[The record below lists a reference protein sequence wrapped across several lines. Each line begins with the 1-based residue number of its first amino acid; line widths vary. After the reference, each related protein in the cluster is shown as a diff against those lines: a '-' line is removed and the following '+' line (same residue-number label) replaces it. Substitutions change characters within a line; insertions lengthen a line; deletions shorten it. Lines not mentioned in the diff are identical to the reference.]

1 VRPTTAL
8 IVGLFAIVLFAAP
21 AGAREYAVWGGC
33 GGGQEL
39 LKPAKLDHCTRD
51 VTYSLYVDRVQWA
64 SFGNAQATGIGTAY
78 VNPCD
83 VNCSYG
89 VWYPRGSASVTL
101 SKPIA
106 CGDRRL
112 YSHGLIQLQEPYEGR
127 TVFEED
133 YACKLVLR
141 RCRSRLFNGSVR
153 DIAQRATTCVK
164 ATKLAVAWA
173 KASGYGHV
181 AVPRANVKV
190 GAYRCRRATKGKH
203 QLAITCRASGKR
215 LVQFRAGR

>member
-8 IVGLFAIVLFAAP
+8 IVGLFAILLFAAP

-33 GGGQEL
+33 KGGQEL
-39 LKPAKLDHCTRD
+39 LKPVKLDHCTRD
-51 VTYSLYVDRVQWA
+51 VTYSLYVDRVQLA
-64 SFGNAQATGIGTAY
+64 AFGDAQATGIGTAY

-101 SKPIA
+101 SKPVA

-112 YSHGLIQLQEPYEGR
+112 YSHGQLQDPYEGR
-127 TVFEED
+127 SVFEED
-133 YACKLVLR
+133 YPGKLVLR
-141 RCRSRLFNGSVR
+141 QCRSRLFNGSLR
-153 DIAQRATTCVK
+153 DIAQRATTCAK

-173 KASGYGHV
+173 KASGYRHV
-181 AVPRANVKV
+181 TLPRANVKV
-190 GAYRCRRATKGKH
+190 GAYRCRRATRGRH
-203 QLAITCRASGKR
+203 QLAVSCRASGKR
-215 LVQFRAGR
+215 LVQFRASR

>member
-8 IVGLFAIVLFAAP
+8 IVGLFATLLFATP
-21 AGAREYAVWGGC
+21 AGAREHAVWGGC

-39 LKPAKLDHCTRD
+39 LKPVKLDHCTRD

-64 SFGNAQATGIGTAY
+64 SFGAAHSTGIGTAY

-83 VNCSYG
+83 VNCNYG
-89 VWYPRGSASVTL
+89 VWYPSGSASVTL

-112 YSHGLIQLQEPYEGR
+112 YSHGLIQLQNAYKGR

-133 YACKLVLR
+133 YPCKLVMR
-141 RCRSRLFNGSVR
+141 QCRSRLFNGSVR

-164 ATKLAVAWA
+164 ATKLAIAWA
-173 KASGYGHV
+173 KAAGYRHV
-181 AVPRANVKV
+181 ALPRANVKV
-190 GAYRCRRATKGKH
+190 GAYRCRRAAKGKH
-203 QLAITCRASGKR
+203 QLAVSCRAAGKR
-215 LVQFRAGR
+215 LVQFSAAR